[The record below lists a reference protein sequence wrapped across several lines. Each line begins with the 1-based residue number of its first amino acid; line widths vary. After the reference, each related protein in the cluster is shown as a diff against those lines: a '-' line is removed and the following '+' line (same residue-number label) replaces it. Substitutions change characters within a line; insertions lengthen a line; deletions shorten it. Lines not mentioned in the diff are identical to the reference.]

1 MNARA
6 ICAKAAFAAWAYPL
20 ANLWIITMNRTDRL
34 LAIVL
39 ELQGKGQRRAE
50 DLAATFETSKRTI
63 YRDMEAL
70 GQAGVPLVS
79 VPGRGYTLMEGY
91 FLPPINFTADEATT
105 LLLGSAFVAGSF
117 DAQYREA
124 ALAASRKIEGALP
137 VGARLQV
144 QELRQS
150 LTLVGI
156 GLHEQ
161 PDRAALLQQL
171 RRAIIDRRSVQFTY
185 YPKFGQDAVP
195 EQTRTA
201 DPYHLMML
209 EGVWYLAAFCH
220 LRQGMRNFR
229 LDRLSEL
236 TVLERIFQRDQTL
249 PSRRRLAHDEARIT
263 VRALF
268 APPIARWVREA
279 GSFFQVAEDETPEG
293 LLLTFR
299 VRQESEITQWLLG
312 WGRHVRVLEPP
323 SLRQRLAEE
332 IRAMLTN
339 VGDD

>member
-1 MNARA
+1 
-6 ICAKAAFAAWAYPL
+6 
-20 ANLWIITMNRTDRL
+20 MNRTDRL

-39 ELQGKGQRRAE
+39 ELQGKGKQRAE

-79 VPGRGYTLMEGY
+79 VPGRGYALMEGY

-124 ALAASRKIEGALP
+124 ALSASRKIEGALP
-137 VGARLQV
+137 ARARPQV
-144 QELRQS
+144 HDLRQS

-156 GLHEQ
+156 GLHDQ

-185 YPKFGQDAVP
+185 FTRHGQDDAP
-195 EQTRTA
+195 EQTRMA
-201 DPYHLMML
+201 DPYHLVMI
-209 EGVWYLAAFCH
+209 GGAWYLGAYCH

-229 LDRLSEL
+229 LERLSDL
-236 TVLERIFQRDQTL
+236 TVLERAFIRDRAAPTRRTL
-249 PSRRRLAHDEARIT
+249 DPDETRIT

-268 APPIARWVREA
+268 APAIARWVREA
-279 GSFFQVAEDETPEG
+279 GSFFQVAEEETPDG

-312 WGRHVRVLEPP
+312 WGQHVRVLEPP

-332 IRAMLTN
+332 IRAMLAN
-339 VGDD
+339 FGDA